1 MQKLGLF
8 MTALAIMLFCIVGAP
23 TLAAENEDAPTKE
36 SFIAAWEVQQ
46 RKLPTTLLL
55 EKKADNVYLYETTIF
70 PFKGEIRILNV
81 VIDKDVRYYTD
92 YELNYEDITRGVL
105 EFEFVGLSKEE
116 LQEKFSHS
124 YTIWDS
130 HNYLFFSDETK
141 RWLSPKEMR
150 EIVDLREE
158 REEKEA
164 NDAKVQSTVPEKE
177 DKKKITLLS
186 VLINFLPV
194 IFIFIAWG
202 LLCWP
207 ATRQQKLAIK
217 RYDEF
222 YKQALIK
229 QDQAISLQKEA
240 ITLLNK
246 IAEKK

>member
-81 VIDKDVRYYTD
+81 VIDKEIRYYAD
-92 YELNYEDITRGVL
+92 YDLNYEDIVRGVL
-105 EFEFVGLSKEE
+105 EYELVGLSREDMHK
-116 LQEKFSHS
+116 KYPHS
-124 YTIWDS
+124 SSLWDS
-130 HNYLFFSDETK
+130 HNYLFFSNETK
-141 RWLSPKEMR
+141 RWLSPKEMG
-150 EIVDLREE
+150 EVVDLREE
-158 REEKEA
+158 RKEREENEA
-164 NDAKVQSTVPEKE
+164 KTQCPVPEKE
-177 DKKKITLLS
+177 EQKKPSLLAII
-186 VLINFLPV
+186 LQFLPLIIIFGLWV
-194 IFIFIAWG
+194 IFYRW
-202 LLCWP
+202 
-207 ATRQQKLAIK
+207 QKPTLDK
-217 RYDEF
+217 YEEF
-222 YKQALIK
+222 YKQTLIK

>member
-23 TLAAENEDAPTKE
+23 TFAAENEDAPTKE

-81 VIDKDVRYYTD
+81 VIDKSVDYYAD
-92 YELNYEDITRGVL
+92 YDLNYEDIERGVL
-105 EFEFVGLSKEE
+105 EIELVGITREDLR
-116 LQEKFSHS
+116 EKYPHSFSL
-124 YTIWDS
+124 WDS

-141 RWLSPKEMR
+141 RWLSPKEMGDV
-150 EIVDLREE
+150 VDLREE

-164 NDAKVQSTVPEKE
+164 NKAKVQSPVPEKE
-177 DKKKITLLS
+177 DKKKVTLLS
-186 VLINFLPV
+186 VLTSFLPV
-194 IFIFIAWG
+194 IFIFVAWG

-207 ATRQQKLAIK
+207 ATRQQKSAIK

-222 YKQALIK
+222 YKQTLIK

-240 ITLLNK
+240 IALLNK